1 MANKTGYSASTGNNV
16 KVTATQKS
24 DGGTSTI
31 TGSLPAKSNIKI
43 NQTGNGNK
51 KIAMNIPTNGTVT
64 IKTKLDEN
72 TTMRLKVRRRTKIKV
87 RRA

>member
-1 MANKTGYSASTGNNV
+1 MANQTGYSGNTGNNINI
-16 KVTATQKS
+16 TAVQKS
-24 DGGTSTI
+24 DGGKSTI

-64 IKTKLDEN
+64 IKTNPDEN
-72 TTMRLKVRRRTKIKV
+72 TTMRLKIRRRTKIKV